1 MIAAARGAGLAT
13 ALAVA
18 AAVAAL
24 APSPAAAQLDTALR
38 DAARAEQPALVA
50 SLKEMV
56 AIESGSIDGP
66 GLTRLGDFLEK
77 RLQALGA
84 KTERPV
90 PSRGTATL
98 VKATFAGSGQ
108 RRFLLMAHMD
118 TVYPPGTLAREPIRQ
133 EGNKLYGP
141 GIADDK
147 GGLSV
152 VLHTLAIL
160 QKQGWKDFSTL
171 TVLFNG
177 DEETGSLGSAELIA
191 KTAEE
196 HDYVLS
202 FEPTGLQEGLLLGSS
217 GTAVATLEVK
227 GRAAHAGAAPQLG
240 RNALLELAHQLQ
252 QTKDVAAGIPGAQ
265 LNWTTARAGLVRNQ
279 IPEGASAGGDVRLTQ
294 ADAAAKLLAALQ
306 AKVASSKSVPD
317 TETTVSLEV
326 NRPPWLADQRAR
338 NVARTAQSIYAELD
352 GRPLAIVEMTGGAT
366 DAGFAARSGK
376 PVVLESFG
384 LAGAGYHARDEHV
397 DLDSVV
403 PRLYLATRL
412 LMTLAR
418 R

>member
-1 MIAAARGAGLAT
+1 MK
-13 ALAVA
+13 ALR
-18 AAVAAL
+18 AAL
-24 APSPAAAQLDTALR
+24 ALLLAGAASSAFAQLDTALR

-66 GLTRLGDFLEK
+66 GLTRLGDWAER

-84 KTERPV
+84 RTERPV
-90 PSRGTATL
+90 PTRGTATL
-98 VKATFAGSGQ
+98 VKATFTGTGQ
-108 RRFLLMAHMD
+108 RRFMLLAHMD
-118 TVYPPGTLAREPIRQ
+118 TVYPTGTLAREPIRQ
-133 EGNKLYGP
+133 DGSKLFGP

-147 GGLSV
+147 GGIAV
-152 VLHTLAIL
+152 ILHSLAIL
-160 QKQGWKDFSTL
+160 RGQGWKDYATL
-171 TVLFNG
+171 TVLLNG
-177 DEETGSLGSAELIA
+177 DEETGSMGSADLVSA
-191 KTAEE
+191 TADE
-196 HDYVLS
+196 HDVVMS
-202 FEPTGLQEGLLLGSS
+202 FEPSGTREGVLLGAS

-240 RNALLELAHQLQ
+240 RNALIELAHQLQ
-252 QTKDVAAGIPGAQ
+252 QTKDVAATIPGAQ

-279 IPEGASAGGDVRLTQ
+279 IPEGATAGGDVRLTQ
-294 ADAAAKLLAALQ
+294 ADAAPKLLAALQ
-306 AKVASSKSVPD
+306 AKVAASKSVPD
-317 TETTVSLEV
+317 TETTVTLDV

-338 NVARTAQSIYAELD
+338 TIARTAQSIYAELD

-376 PVVLESFG
+376 AVVIESFG

-397 DLDSVV
+397 ELDSVV

>member
-1 MIAAARGAGLAT
+1 MTAARSVAAGGAAAALLGLA
-13 ALAVA
+13 LAA
-18 AAVAAL
+18 F
-24 APSPAAAQLDTALR
+24 SPRAAAQLDPALR

-56 AIESGSIDGP
+56 SIETGSIDGP
-66 GLTRLGDFLEK
+66 GLTRLGDWIEK

-84 KTERPV
+84 RTERPV
-90 PSRGTATL
+90 PKSGTATL
-98 VKATFAGSGQ
+98 VKATFSGTGQ
-108 RRFLLMAHMD
+108 RKLMLLGHMD

-133 EGNKLYGP
+133 DGSKLYGP

-147 GGLSV
+147 GGLAV
-152 VLHTLAIL
+152 ILHSLAIL
-160 QKQGWKDFSTL
+160 QRQGWKDYATL
-171 TVLFNG
+171 TVLLNG
-177 DEETGSLGSAELIA
+177 DEETGSMGSADLIA
-191 KTAEE
+191 QTAEE
-196 HDYVLS
+196 HDAVLS
-202 FEPTGLQEGLLLGSS
+202 FEPTGTREGVLLGAS
-217 GTAVATLEVK
+217 GTAVATLTVK
-227 GRAAHAGAAPQLG
+227 GRAAHAGAAPELG

-252 QTKDVAAGIPGAQ
+252 QTKDVAATIPGAQ

-279 IPEGASAGGDVRLTQ
+279 IPEGATAGGDVRLTQ

-306 AKVASSKSVPD
+306 AKVASSRLVPD
-317 TETTVSLEV
+317 TETTVTLDV
-326 NRPPWLADQRAR
+326 NRPPWLADPRAR
-338 NVARTAQSIYAELD
+338 SVARTAQSIYAELD

-366 DAGFAARSGK
+366 DAGFASRSGK
-376 PVVLESFG
+376 PVVLESLG

-397 DLDSVV
+397 ELDSVV